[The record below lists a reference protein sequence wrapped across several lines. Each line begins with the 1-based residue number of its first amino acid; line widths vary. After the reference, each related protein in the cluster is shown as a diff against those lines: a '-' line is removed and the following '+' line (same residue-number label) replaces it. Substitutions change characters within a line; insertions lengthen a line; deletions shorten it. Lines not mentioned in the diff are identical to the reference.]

1 LLHRLE
7 KQACSAVAV
16 LASALAARIRPL
28 QPGRPHQRASSRFR
42 DQDAADNGARKL
54 PANTAEIMTRQI
66 RPEDAPGIA
75 ADLIVDAA
83 AAMPVQ
89 SASESGA
96 RASAA
101 PGPPAAAPVPPPDYA
116 AIHTIIAGIMVAMFI
131 SALEQTIVAPAL
143 PAIGRSFANV
153 DDLSWV
159 VTSYLLAATVATPLF
174 GKLTDI
180 HGRRTIMLLAI
191 GIFTLGSLVC
201 AIAPG
206 IWILV
211 VGRALQGL
219 GGGGLIPIA
228 QTIIADLLSPR
239 ERPMAQSYTSVVFL
253 SASVLGPVLGGLLT
267 DHLHWSFIFWIN
279 LPLGVIALVMTG
291 RALRALPRHD
301 RPHQLDIPG
310 MTLMVAA
317 AVALLL
323 ALAWGGTHYPW
334 ASWQVVALIG
344 GSAVLWMLFA
354 LRLLTA
360 REPFIPLAILR
371 GRVTSAITCAAFFAI
386 GTLVGVTIFAPLYC
400 QMVLGV
406 SASMSGLA
414 LIAFMA
420 GTTVGALI
428 MGRLIVRL
436 RHYMRVPIIG
446 LLVAIATFAVLAV
459 EASALSF
466 LSFTVCLGVLGVAIG
481 PMYPAGTIVMQNGVK
496 PHQLGTATGVLNFFR
511 LLGGAIVVAAFGA
524 IVLGSTGGGVMTLE
538 KLQAAHADFVPAF
551 RMVFAAAGLFLVIAL
566 AGVLAVEERP
576 LHGPTHLPDPAL
588 D

>member
-1 LLHRLE
+1 MRQKE
-7 KQACSAVAV
+7 GTRV
-16 LASALAARIRPL
+16 
-28 QPGRPHQRASSRFR
+28 SS
-42 DQDAADNGARKL
+42 
-54 PANTAEIMTRQI
+54 ANTTKTMTRQTG
-66 RPEDAPGIA
+66 PENVHGVAVDLNVGAPIGTPPQA
-75 ADLIVDAA
+75 AVGL
-83 AAMPVQ
+83 
-89 SASESGA
+89 EG

-101 PGPPAAAPVPPPDYA
+101 FARGAQGAAGLPPLDHA
-116 AIHTIIAGIMVAMFI
+116 AIRTVIAGIMVAMFI

-143 PAIGRSFANV
+143 PAIGRSLRNI
-153 DDLSWV
+153 DNLSWV
-159 VTSYLLAATVATPLF
+159 VTSYLLAATAATPLF
-174 GKLTDI
+174 GKLSDI

-191 GIFTLGSLVC
+191 GIFILGSLVC
-201 AIAPG
+201 ALAPSMS
-206 IWILV
+206 ILV
-211 VGRALQGL
+211 VGRSLQGL

-228 QTIIADLLSPR
+228 QTIIADLLTPR

-279 LPLGVIALVMTG
+279 LPLGAIALVMTA
-291 RALRALPRHD
+291 RALRLLPRHD

-310 MTLMVAA
+310 LVLMMSA

-323 ALAWGGTHYPW
+323 ALDWGGTHFRWMSP
-334 ASWQVVALIG
+334 QVLALIG
-344 GSAVLWMLFA
+344 GSAVLWGLFA

-371 GRVTSAITCAAFFAI
+371 GRVAGAITCAAFFAI

-406 SASMSGLA
+406 SASLSGLA

-436 RHYMRVPIIG
+436 THYMRIPIVG
-446 LLVAIATFAVLAV
+446 LLLAIATFAVLAV
-459 EASALSF
+459 RAPALSF
-466 LSFTVCLGVLGVAIG
+466 ASFTAWLGALGVAIG
-481 PMYPAGTIVMQNGVK
+481 PMYPASTIVMQNGVK
-496 PHQLGTATGVLNFFR
+496 AHQLGTATGVLNFFR

-524 IVLGSTGGGVMTLE
+524 IVLGSVGGGVTTLE
-538 KLQAAHADFVPAF
+538 KLQAAHADFAPAF
-551 RMVFAAAGLFLVIAL
+551 RLVFIAGGLFLVVAL
-566 AGVLAVEERP
+566 GCVMAVEERP
-576 LHGPTHLPDPAL
+576 LHGPVRLSDRAV

>member
-1 LLHRLE
+1 
-7 KQACSAVAV
+7 
-16 LASALAARIRPL
+16 
-28 QPGRPHQRASSRFR
+28 
-42 DQDAADNGARKL
+42 L
-54 PANTAEIMTRQI
+54 PANTTKTMTRQ
-66 RPEDAPGIA
+66 RSPEDARSIA
-75 ADLIVDAA
+75 VDLNVEAPVTPPPQAA
-83 AAMPVQ
+83 AGR
-89 SASESGA
+89 EA

-101 PGPPAAAPVPPPDYA
+101 FARGPQGAAGLPPLDHA
-116 AIHTIIAGIMVAMFI
+116 AVRTIIAGIMVAMFI

-143 PAIGRSFANV
+143 PAIGRSLRNI

-159 VTSYLLAATVATPLF
+159 VTSYLLAATAATPLF

-191 GIFTLGSLVC
+191 GIFILGSLVC
-201 AIAPG
+201 ALAPSMS
-206 IWILV
+206 ILV
-211 VGRALQGL
+211 VGRGLQGL

-228 QTIIADLLSPR
+228 QTIIADLLTPR

-279 LPLGVIALVMTG
+279 LPLGAIALVMTA
-291 RALRALPRHD
+291 RALRRLPRHD

-310 MTLMVAA
+310 LVLMIAA
-317 AVALLL
+317 AVAFLL
-323 ALAWGGTHYPW
+323 ALDWGGTHFRWMSP
-334 ASWQVVALIG
+334 QILALIG
-344 GSAVLWMLFA
+344 GSAVLWGLFA

-371 GRVTSAITCAAFFAI
+371 GRVAGAITCAAFFAI

-406 SASMSGLA
+406 SASLSGLA

-420 GTTVGALI
+420 GTTIGALI

-436 RHYMRVPIIG
+436 THYMRVPIVG
-446 LLVAIATFAVLAV
+446 LLLAIATFAVLAV

-466 LSFTVCLGVLGVAIG
+466 LSFTIWLGVLGIAIG

-496 PHQLGTATGVLNFFR
+496 AHQLGIATGVLNFFR

-524 IVLGSTGGGVMTLE
+524 IVLGSVGGGVTTLE
-538 KLQAAHADFVPAF
+538 KLQAAHADFAPAF
-551 RMVFAAAGLFLVIAL
+551 RLVFIAGALLLVVAL
-566 AGVLAVEERP
+566 GCVLAVEERP
-576 LHGPTHLPDPAL
+576 LHGPIRLSDRAV

>member
-1 LLHRLE
+1 MRQKE
-7 KQACSAVAV
+7 GTRV
-16 LASALAARIRPL
+16 P
-28 QPGRPHQRASSRFR
+28 
-42 DQDAADNGARKL
+42 
-54 PANTAEIMTRQI
+54 PANTTKTMTRQTG
-66 RPEDAPGIA
+66 PENVHGVAVDLNVGAPIGTPPQAAPG
-75 ADLIVDAA
+75 V
-83 AAMPVQ
+83 
-89 SASESGA
+89 EG

-101 PGPPAAAPVPPPDYA
+101 FARGAQGAAGLPPLDHA
-116 AIHTIIAGIMVAMFI
+116 AIRTVIAGIMVAMFI

-143 PAIGRSFANV
+143 PAIGRSLRNI
-153 DDLSWV
+153 DNLSWV
-159 VTSYLLAATVATPLF
+159 VTSYLLAATAATPLF
-174 GKLTDI
+174 GKLSDI

-191 GIFTLGSLVC
+191 GIFILGSLVC
-201 AIAPG
+201 ALAPSML
-206 IWILV
+206 ILV
-211 VGRALQGL
+211 VGRSLQGL

-228 QTIIADLLSPR
+228 QTIIADLLTPR

-279 LPLGVIALVMTG
+279 LPLGAIALVMTA
-291 RALRALPRHD
+291 RALRLLPRHD

-310 MTLMVAA
+310 LVLMMSA

-323 ALAWGGTHYPW
+323 ALDWGGTHFRWMSP
-334 ASWQVVALIG
+334 QVLALIG
-344 GSAVLWMLFA
+344 GSAALWGLFA

-371 GRVTSAITCAAFFAI
+371 GRVAGAITCAAFFAI

-406 SASMSGLA
+406 SASLSGLA

-436 RHYMRVPIIG
+436 THYMRIPIIG
-446 LLVAIATFAVLAV
+446 LLLAIATFAVLAV
-459 EASALSF
+459 RAPALSF
-466 LSFTVCLGVLGVAIG
+466 PSFTAWLGALGVAIG
-481 PMYPAGTIVMQNGVK
+481 PMYPASTIVMQNGVK
-496 PHQLGTATGVLNFFR
+496 AHQLGTATGVLNFFR

-524 IVLGSTGGGVMTLE
+524 IVLGSVGGGVTTLE
-538 KLQAAHADFVPAF
+538 KLQAAHADFAPAF
-551 RMVFAAAGLFLVIAL
+551 RLVFIAGGLFLVVAL
-566 AGVLAVEERP
+566 GCVMAVEERP
-576 LHGPTHLPDPAL
+576 LHGPVRLSDPAV